1 MSRFVFVNGEYLPY
15 KESKVHIEDRGYQ
28 FADGVYEVFAVIENK
43 LADYDAHMSR
53 LLRSLSELNMKLPY
67 SRKSIFFHISNIV
80 KLNLISNGL
89 VYLQISRGVASR
101 DFKFPN
107 NTKSSLVIIAKN
119 TSLDQYTESF
129 NKGISVSTTRDLRW
143 KRVDIKSLNLLAPVL
158 AKQSAYEKK
167 CQESWLI
174 DDDNFITEGSS
185 SNAWIYQDGTLITRP
200 VSNSIL
206 NGITRS
212 TLIRGL
218 KKRKIKYKEAKF
230 NLEDVKKSSEA
241 FITSATQHVMP
252 VVRVNNIKIGKGVPG
267 PRALDFR
274 AAYMESLKLTE
285 L

>member
-15 KESKVHIEDRGYQ
+15 EESKVHIEDRGYQ

-67 SRKSIFFHISNIV
+67 SRKSIFFHISNII
-80 KLNLISNGL
+80 KQNLISDGL

-107 NTKSSLVIIAKN
+107 NTKGSLVIIAKN

-158 AKQSAYEKK
+158 AKQSAYENN

-218 KKRKIKYKEAKF
+218 KNRKIKYKEAKF

>member
-1 MSRFVFVNGEYLPY
+1 MSRVVFVNGEYLPY
-15 KESKVHIEDRGYQ
+15 EQSRVHIEDRGYQ

-53 LLRSLSELNMKLPY
+53 LLRSLSELNIKLPY

-80 KLNLISNGL
+80 KQNLISNGL
-89 VYLQISRGVASR
+89 IYLQISRGVASR

-107 NTKSSLVIIAKN
+107 NTKSSLVITAKS

-158 AKQSAYEKK
+158 AKQSAYEKN

-252 VVRVNNIKIGKGVPG
+252 VVKVNNIKIGKGVPG

>member
-1 MSRFVFVNGEYLPY
+1 MSRAVFVNGEYLPY
-15 KESKVHIEDRGYQ
+15 DKSKVHIEDRGYQ

-43 LADYDAHMSR
+43 LADYDAHMIR
-53 LLRSLSELNMKLPY
+53 LLRSLSELNIKLPY
-67 SRKSIFFHISNIV
+67 SRRSIFFHISNIV
-80 KLNLISNGL
+80 KQNLISNGL

-101 DFKFPN
+101 DFKFPK
-107 NTKSSLVIIAKN
+107 NTKSSLVIIGKN
-119 TSLDQYTESF
+119 MPLDQYTNAF
-129 NKGISVSTTRDLRW
+129 DKGINVSTTRDLRW

-158 AKQSAYEKK
+158 AKQTAYEKN

-185 SNAWIYQDGTLITRP
+185 SNAWIYCDGTLITRP

-218 KKRKIKYKEAKF
+218 KKRKIKFKEAKF
-230 NLEDVKKSSEA
+230 NLNDVKRASEA

-252 VVRVNNIKIGKGVPG
+252 VVKVNRIKIGKGLPG
-267 PRALDFR
+267 PRAQDFR

>member
-1 MSRFVFVNGEYLPY
+1 MSRAVFVNGEYLPY
-15 KESKVHIEDRGYQ
+15 DKSKVHIEDRGYQ
-28 FADGVYEVFAVIENK
+28 FADGVYEVFAVIDNK

-53 LLRSLSELNMKLPY
+53 LLRSLSELNIKLPY
-67 SRKSIFFHISNIV
+67 SRRSIFFHISNIV
-80 KLNLISNGL
+80 KQNLISNGL

-101 DFKFPN
+101 DFKFPK
-107 NTKSSLVIIAKN
+107 NTKSSLVIIGKN
-119 TSLDQYTESF
+119 MPLDQYTDAF
-129 NKGISVSTTRDLRW
+129 DKGINVSTTRDLRW

-158 AKQSAYEKK
+158 AKQTAYEKN

-185 SNAWIYQDGTLITRP
+185 SNAWIYCDGTLITRP

-218 KKRKIKYKEAKF
+218 KKRKIKFKEAKF
-230 NLEDVKKSSEA
+230 NLNDVKRASEA

-252 VVRVNNIKIGKGVPG
+252 VVKVNRIKIGKGLPG
-267 PRALDFR
+267 PRAQDFR

>member
-15 KESKVHIEDRGYQ
+15 EESKVHIEDRGYQ

-80 KLNLISNGL
+80 KQNLISNGL

-107 NTKSSLVIIAKN
+107 NTKSSLVITAKS

-158 AKQSAYEKK
+158 AKQSAYEKN

-230 NLEDVKKSSEA
+230 NLKDVKKSSEA

>member
-15 KESKVHIEDRGYQ
+15 EESKVHIEDRGYQ

-53 LLRSLSELNMKLPY
+53 LLRSLSELKMKLPY

-80 KLNLISNGL
+80 KQNLISNGL

-158 AKQSAYEKK
+158 AKQSAYEKN

-218 KKRKIKYKEAKF
+218 KNRKIKYKEAKF

-285 L
+285 I

>member
-1 MSRFVFVNGEYLPY
+1 MSRVVFVNGDYLPY
-15 KESKVHIEDRGYQ
+15 EKSKVHIEDRGYQ
-28 FADGVYEVFAVIENK
+28 FADGVYEVFSVIEDK

-53 LLRSLSELNMKLPY
+53 LLRSLSELKIKLPY

-80 KLNLISNGL
+80 KQNLISNGL
-89 VYLQISRGVASR
+89 VYLQISRGVAAR

-107 NTKSSLVIIAKN
+107 NTKSSLVIIGKN
-119 TSLDQYTESF
+119 IPLDEYTNAF
-129 NKGISVSTTRDLRW
+129 DKGINVSTTRDLRW

-158 AKQSAYEKK
+158 AKQDAYEKN
-167 CQESWLI
+167 CQESWLL
-174 DDDNFITEGSS
+174 DDNNFITEGSS
-185 SNAWIYQDGTLITRP
+185 SNAWIYRDGTLITRP

-230 NLEDVKKSSEA
+230 NLDDVKKSSEA

-252 VVRVNNIKIGKGVPG
+252 VVRVNNIEIGKGVPG

>member
-1 MSRFVFVNGEYLPY
+1 MSRVVFVNGEYLPY
-15 KESKVHIEDRGYQ
+15 EKSKVHIEDRGYQ

-53 LLRSLSELNMKLPY
+53 LLRSLSELNMRLPY

-80 KLNLISNGL
+80 KQNLISNGL

-107 NTKSSLVIIAKN
+107 NTKSSLVITAKS

-158 AKQSAYEKK
+158 AKQAAYEKN
-167 CQESWLI
+167 CQESWLL

-185 SNAWIYQDGTLITRP
+185 SNAWIYRDGTLITRP

-230 NLEDVKKSSEA
+230 DLDDVKKSSEA

-252 VVRVNNIKIGKGVPG
+252 VVRVNNIIIGSGAPG
-267 PRALDFR
+267 PRALDFK
-274 AAYMESLKLTE
+274 AAYMESLKLTD

>member
-1 MSRFVFVNGEYLPY
+1 MSRIAFVNGEYLPY
-15 KESKVHIEDRGYQ
+15 EKSKVHIEDRGYQ

-43 LADYDAHMSR
+43 LADYDAHISR
-53 LLRSLSELNMKLPY
+53 LMRSLSELDMKLPY
-67 SRKSIFFHISNIV
+67 SKRSIFFHISNIV
-80 KLNLISNGL
+80 KQNLISNGL

-101 DFKFPN
+101 DFKFPY
-107 NTKSSLVIIAKN
+107 NTKSSLIIIGKCIP
-119 TSLDQYTESF
+119 LDQYNDSF
-129 NKGISVSTTRDLRW
+129 NEGIKVSTTRDLRW

-158 AKQSAYEKK
+158 AKQAAYEKN

-185 SNAWIYQDGTLITRP
+185 SNAWIYRNGTLITRP
-200 VSNSIL
+200 ISNSIL

-212 TLIRGL
+212 TLIKGL
-218 KKRKIKYKEAKF
+218 KKRKIKFKEDKF
-230 NLEDVKKSSEA
+230 NLDDVKEASEA

-252 VVRVNNIKIGKGVPG
+252 VVKINNIKIGNGLPG
-267 PRALDFR
+267 PKAQDFR

>member
-1 MSRFVFVNGEYLPY
+1 MSRIAFVNGEYLPY
-15 KESKVHIEDRGYQ
+15 EKSKVHIEDRGYQ
-28 FADGVYEVFAVIENK
+28 FADGVYEVFAVIDNK
-43 LADYDAHMSR
+43 LADYEAHMSR
-53 LLRSLSELNMKLPY
+53 LLRSLSELNMKLPF

-80 KLNLISNGL
+80 KQNLISNGL
-89 VYLQISRGVASR
+89 IYLQISRGVASR
-101 DFKFPN
+101 DFKFPKN
-107 NTKSSLVIIAKN
+107 AKSSLVIIGK
-119 TSLDQYTESF
+119 SIPLEEYKDSF
-129 NKGISVSTTRDLRW
+129 SKGIKISTTKDLRW

-158 AKQSAYEKK
+158 AKQSAYENN

-185 SNAWIYQDGTLITRP
+185 SNAWIYVDNTLITRP

-218 KKRKIKYKEAKF
+218 KKRKIKYREAKF
-230 NLEDVKKSSEA
+230 NLDDIKKANEA

-252 VVRVNNIKIGKGVPG
+252 VIKVDNIKIGKGVPG
-267 PRALDFR
+267 PRAQDFR

>member
-1 MSRFVFVNGEYLPY
+1 MSRIVFVNGEYLPY
-15 KESKVHIEDRGYQ
+15 EKSNVHIEDRGYQ

-43 LADYDAHMSR
+43 LADYDAHISR
-53 LLRSLSELNMKLPY
+53 LMRSLSELNMKLPY
-67 SRKSIFFHISNIV
+67 SKRSIFFHVTNIV
-80 KLNLISNGL
+80 RQNLISNGL
-89 VYLQISRGVASR
+89 VYLQISRGVAPR

-107 NTKSSLVIIAKN
+107 NTKSSLVIIGKN
-119 TSLDQYTESF
+119 IPLDQYINSF
-129 NKGISVSTTRDLRW
+129 NKGIKVSTTKDLRW

-158 AKQSAYEKK
+158 AKQAAYEKN

-174 DDDNFITEGSS
+174 DDDNYITEGSS
-185 SNAWIYQDGTLITRP
+185 SNAWIYRNETLITRP

-212 TLIRGL
+212 TLIKGL
-218 KKRKIKYKEAKF
+218 KKRKIKFKEDKFSLDDVKEA
-230 NLEDVKKSSEA
+230 SEA

-252 VVRVNNIKIGKGVPG
+252 VVKVNSIKIGNGIPG
-267 PRALDFR
+267 PKAQDFR

>member
-1 MSRFVFVNGEYLPY
+1 MSRVVFVNGEYLPY
-15 KESKVHIEDRGYQ
+15 EQSRVHIEDRGYQ

-53 LLRSLSELNMKLPY
+53 LLRSLSELNIKLPY

-80 KLNLISNGL
+80 KQNLISNGL
-89 VYLQISRGVASR
+89 IYLQISRGVASR
-101 DFKFPN
+101 DFKYPKN
-107 NTKSSLVIIAKN
+107 IKSSLVIIGKN
-119 TSLDQYTESF
+119 IPSGEYADSF
-129 NKGISVSTTRDLRW
+129 IKGVRISTTKDLRW

-158 AKQSAYEKK
+158 AKQSAYEKD

-174 DDDNFITEGSS
+174 DDDGFITEGSS
-185 SNAWIYQDGTLITRP
+185 SNAWIYIDNTLITRP

-218 KKRKIKYKEAKF
+218 KKRKIKYREAKF
-230 NLEDVKKSSEA
+230 NLDDIKKANEA

-252 VVRVNNIKIGKGVPG
+252 VIKVDGIKIGKGVPG
-267 PRALDFR
+267 PRAQDFR

>member
-1 MSRFVFVNGEYLPY
+1 MNGEYLPY
-15 KESKVHIEDRGYQ
+15 EKSKIHIEDRGYQ

-53 LLRSLSELNMKLPY
+53 LLRSLSELNMKIPY
-67 SRKSIFFHISNIV
+67 SKKSIFFHISNIV
-80 KLNLISNGL
+80 KQNLITNGL

-107 NTKSSLVIIAKN
+107 NTKSSLIIIGKN
-119 TSLDQYTESF
+119 MSLDEHTNAF
-129 NKGISVSTTRDLRW
+129 DKGINVSTTRDLRW

-158 AKQSAYEKK
+158 AKQAAYEKN
-167 CQESWLI
+167 CQESWLL
-174 DDDNFITEGSS
+174 DDEGYITEGSS
-185 SNAWIYQDGTLITRP
+185 SNAWIYRDGTLITRP

-230 NLEDVKKSSEA
+230 NLDDVKKSSEA

-252 VVRVNNIKIGKGVPG
+252 VVRVNSIKIGKGVPG
-267 PRALDFR
+267 PRALDFS

>member
-1 MSRFVFVNGEYLPY
+1 MSRLVFVNGEYLPY
-15 KESKVHIEDRGYQ
+15 EKSKVHIEDRGYQ
-28 FADGVYEVFAVIENK
+28 FADGVYEVFAVIDHK
-43 LADYDAHMSR
+43 IADYDAHMSR
-53 LLRSLSELNMKLPY
+53 LLRSLSELNIKLPY

-80 KLNLISNGL
+80 KQNLISNGL
-89 VYLQISRGVASR
+89 VYLQVSRGVASR

-107 NTKSSLVIIAKN
+107 NTKGSLVIIGRN
-119 TSLDQYTESF
+119 TSLDQYYNAF
-129 NKGISVSTTRDLRW
+129 DRGIKVSTTRDLRW

-158 AKQSAYEKK
+158 AKQDAYENN
-167 CQESWLI
+167 CEESWLI

-206 NGITRS
+206 NGITRT

-218 KKRKIKYKEAKF
+218 KKRKMKYKEAKF
-230 NLEDVKKSSEA
+230 NLDDVKKSSEA

-267 PRALDFR
+267 PRALDFK

>member
-1 MSRFVFVNGEYLPY
+1 MSRIAFVNGAYLPHA
-15 KESKVHIEDRGYQ
+15 SSMVHIEDRGYQ
-28 FADGVYEVFAVIENK
+28 FADGVYEVFAVIDNK
-43 LADYDAHMSR
+43 LVDYDAHINR
-53 LLRSLSELNMKLPY
+53 LMRSLSELKIKLPY
-67 SRKSIFFHISNIV
+67 SRRSIFFHISNTI
-80 KLNLISNGL
+80 KQNLISNGL
-89 VYLQISRGVASR
+89 IYLQITRGVASR

-107 NTKSSLVIIAKN
+107 SVKSSLVIIGKN
-119 TSLDQYTESF
+119 IPLNQYEDLFKT
-129 NKGISVSTTRDLRW
+129 GINVSTTKDLRW

-158 AKQSAYEKK
+158 AKQLAHDKDSE
-167 CQESWLI
+167 ESWLI

-185 SNAWIYQDGTLITRP
+185 SNAWIYRDGTLITRP

-230 NLEDVKKSSEA
+230 NLDDVKNSSEA

-274 AAYMESLKLTE
+274 NAYMESLKLTE
-285 L
+285 I

>member
-1 MSRFVFVNGEYLPY
+1 MSRIAFVNGEYLPY
-15 KESKVHIEDRGYQ
+15 EKSKVHIEDRGYQ

-43 LADYDAHMSR
+43 LADYDAHISR
-53 LLRSLSELNMKLPY
+53 LMRSLSELDMKLPY
-67 SRKSIFFHISNIV
+67 SKRSIFFHISNIV
-80 KLNLISNGL
+80 KQNLISNGL

-101 DFKFPN
+101 DFKFPY
-107 NTKSSLVIIAKN
+107 NTKSSLIIIGKCIP
-119 TSLDQYTESF
+119 LDQYNDSF
-129 NKGISVSTTRDLRW
+129 NEGIKVSTTRDLRW

-158 AKQSAYEKK
+158 AKQAAHEKN

-185 SNAWIYQDGTLITRP
+185 SNAWIYRNGTLITRP
-200 VSNSIL
+200 ISNSIL

-212 TLIRGL
+212 TLIKGL
-218 KKRKIKYKEAKF
+218 KKRKIKFKEDKF
-230 NLEDVKKSSEA
+230 NLDDVKEASEA

-252 VVRVNNIKIGKGVPG
+252 VVKINNIKIGNGLPG
-267 PRALDFR
+267 PKAQDFR

>member
-1 MSRFVFVNGEYLPY
+1 MSRVVFVNGEYLPY
-15 KESKVHIEDRGYQ
+15 EQSRVHIEDRGYQ

-67 SRKSIFFHISNIV
+67 SRKSIFFHISNII
-80 KLNLISNGL
+80 KQNLISDGL

-107 NTKSSLVIIAKN
+107 NTKGSLVIIAKN

-158 AKQSAYEKK
+158 AKQSAYEKN

-252 VVRVNNIKIGKGVPG
+252 VVRVNSIKIGKGVPG
-267 PRALDFR
+267 LRALDFR

>member
-1 MSRFVFVNGEYLPY
+1 MSRIAFVNGQYLPY
-15 KESKVHIEDRGYQ
+15 EKSKIHIEDRGYQ
-28 FADGVYEVFAVIENK
+28 FADGVYEVFAVVDNK
-43 LADYDAHMSR
+43 LADYEAHMSR
-53 LLRSLSELNMKLPY
+53 LLRSLSELNIKIPF

-80 KLNLISNGL
+80 RQNLISNGL
-89 VYLQISRGVASR
+89 IYLQISRGVASR
-101 DFKFPN
+101 DFKFPKN
-107 NTKSSLVIIAKN
+107 VKSSLVIIGKN
-119 TSLDQYTESF
+119 IPSGEYKDSF
-129 NKGISVSTTRDLRW
+129 NKGIRISTTKDLRW

-158 AKQSAYEKK
+158 AKQSAYENN

-185 SNAWIYQDGTLITRP
+185 SNAWIYVDNTLITRP

-206 NGITRS
+206 NGITRK

-218 KKRKIKYKEAKF
+218 KKRKIKYREAKF
-230 NLEDVKKSSEA
+230 NLDDIKKANEA

-252 VVRVNNIKIGKGVPG
+252 VIKVDGIKIGKGVPG
-267 PRALDFR
+267 PRAQDFR

>member
-1 MSRFVFVNGEYLPY
+1 MSRIAFVNGEYLPY
-15 KESKVHIEDRGYQ
+15 EKSKVHIEDRGYQ

-43 LADYDAHMSR
+43 LADYDAHISR
-53 LLRSLSELNMKLPY
+53 LMRSLSELDMKLPY
-67 SRKSIFFHISNIV
+67 SKRSIFFHISNIV
-80 KLNLISNGL
+80 KQNLISNGL

-101 DFKFPN
+101 DFKFPY
-107 NTKSSLVIIAKN
+107 NTKSSLIIIGKCIP
-119 TSLDQYTESF
+119 LDQYNDSF
-129 NKGISVSTTRDLRW
+129 NEGIKVSTTRDLRW

-158 AKQSAYEKK
+158 AKQAAHEKD

-185 SNAWIYQDGTLITRP
+185 SNAWIYRNGTLITRP
-200 VSNSIL
+200 ISNSIL

-212 TLIRGL
+212 TLIKGL
-218 KKRKIKYKEAKF
+218 KKRKIKFKEDKF
-230 NLEDVKKSSEA
+230 NLDDVKEASEA

-252 VVRVNNIKIGKGVPG
+252 VVKINNIKIGNGLPG
-267 PRALDFR
+267 PKAQDFR

>member
-15 KESKVHIEDRGYQ
+15 EESKVHIEDRGYQ
-28 FADGVYEVFAVIENK
+28 FADGVYEVFAVIGNK

-67 SRKSIFFHISNIV
+67 SRKSIFFHISNII
-80 KLNLISNGL
+80 KQNLISDGL

-107 NTKSSLVIIAKN
+107 NTKGSLVIIAKN

-158 AKQSAYEKK
+158 AKQSAYENN

-241 FITSATQHVMP
+241 FITSATQHIMP

-274 AAYMESLKLTE
+274 AAYMESLKLTD

>member
-1 MSRFVFVNGEYLPY
+1 MSRVVFVNGEYLPY
-15 KESKVHIEDRGYQ
+15 EKSKVHIEDRGYQ
-28 FADGVYEVFAVIENK
+28 FADGVYEVFAVIDNK
-43 LADYDAHMSR
+43 LADYDAHMNR
-53 LLRSLSELNMKLPY
+53 LSRSLNELNMKLPY

-80 KLNLISNGL
+80 KQNLISNGL
-89 VYLQISRGVASR
+89 IYLQISRGVAPR
-101 DFKFPN
+101 DFKFPEN
-107 NTKSSLVIIAKN
+107 VKSSLVIIGKN
-119 TSLDQYTESF
+119 IPLEQYINSF
-129 NKGISVSTTRDLRW
+129 EKGIRVSTTKDLRW

-158 AKQSAYEKK
+158 AKQSAYEKN

-174 DDDNFITEGSS
+174 DEDNFITEGSS
-185 SNAWIYQDGTLITRP
+185 SNAWIYIDETLITRP

-230 NLEDVKKSSEA
+230 NLNDVKKSSEA

-252 VVRVNNIKIGKGVPG
+252 VIKVDSIKIGKGVPG
-267 PRALDFR
+267 PKALDFR
-274 AAYMESLKLTE
+274 AAYMESLKLID